1 MSSCLCKKAEG
12 TVPPFVLLVVTIEDG
27 IDNSVDARDV
37 HEADH
42 RPSSSPHFH
51 KAALDHVGGA
61 QLAPERPGEV
71 EEGEQLG

>member
-27 IDNSVDARDV
+27 IDDSIHARDV

-61 QLAPERPGEV
+61 QLAPEGPGKV

>member
-12 TVPPFVLLVVTIEDG
+12 TVPPFVFFIVTIEDG
-27 IDNSVDARDV
+27 IDDSIHAGNVDEAHHRSRAATNF
-37 HEADH
+37 HEASLND
-42 RPSSSPHFH
+42 
-51 KAALDHVGGA
+51 VGGA